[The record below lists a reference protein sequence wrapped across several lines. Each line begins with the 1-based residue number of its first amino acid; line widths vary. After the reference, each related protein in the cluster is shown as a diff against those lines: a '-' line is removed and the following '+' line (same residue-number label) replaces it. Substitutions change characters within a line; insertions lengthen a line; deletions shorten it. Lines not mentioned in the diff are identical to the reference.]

1 MGFHLECA
9 TTAKKQQHVVVAI
22 LAVVVAVAGGAEVEV
37 IEAKQMESIYV
48 ESLRASG
55 KSYVS

>member
-37 IEAKQMESIYV
+37 IEAIQMESICFFRYNYFYF
-48 ESLRASG
+48 LR
-55 KSYVS
+55 

>member
-9 TTAKKQQHVVVAI
+9 TTAKKQQHVVVVI

-37 IEAKQMESIYV
+37 IEAIQMESLCFFRYNYFYF
-48 ESLRASG
+48 LR
-55 KSYVS
+55 